1 MDTSDSRRLLV
12 DPLRYQHATQVMARR
27 GPQAGNL
34 SATRACPSAWASV
47 TVSSSAAAR
56 VTPCSSA
63 LPSTPS
69 LAHALPTAIAL
80 YCNRFARRPQ
90 RPESA
95 ATPGAGAG
103 AGGSDVW
110 MAVSRSRTV
119 VRDSTRTGNA
129 TNAPTVEADN
139 AARTTGSECR
149 RRARRRCALLHTT
162 ESRTASDHQDEQARA
177 CAQRDLRPAD
187 VRHNLEL

>member
-1 MDTSDSRRLLV
+1 
-12 DPLRYQHATQVMARR
+12 
-27 GPQAGNL
+27 
-34 SATRACPSAWASV
+34 
-47 TVSSSAAAR
+47 

-69 LAHALPTAIAL
+69 VAHALPTAIAL

-95 ATPGAGAG
+95 ATPGAGA
-103 AGGSDVW
+103 SDVW
-110 MAVSRSRTV
+110 MAASRSRTV

-139 AARTTGSECR
+139 AARTKGSE
-149 RRARRRCALLHTT
+149 
-162 ESRTASDHQDEQARA
+162 
-177 CAQRDLRPAD
+177 
-187 VRHNLEL
+187 